1 MLTLTK
7 RLTGLQLLRIKVGQ
21 VLCIKYGLS
30 NWSISLIENRL
41 GFVFI
46 CIILSLYFK
55 FFCFLCFQIPLLFL
69 VQNGLRLIFPC
80 LYKMALF
87 VYAWFIVCRFN
98 FFTGKDTVVMF
109 NFRSR
114 KILDFRFFF
123 LLGQKPW
130 NWDWNTNYAENSSF
144 WILLFLWFF
153 NRSSINWK
161 CLTNLFF
168 LSLHLWLFKL
178 LHLITDALLFLF
190 IWFRNSFVCWLSLF
204 DFFLFL
210 FFLFYFFFRESKR

>member
-1 MLTLTK
+1 MT
-7 RLTGLQLLRIKVGQ
+7 
-21 VLCIKYGLS
+21 
-30 NWSISLIENRL
+30 
-41 GFVFI
+41 
-46 CIILSLYFK
+46 
-55 FFCFLCFQIPLLFL
+55 
-69 VQNGLRLIFPC
+69 
-80 LYKMALF
+80 LF
-87 VYAWFIVCRFN
+87 VDVWFIVCRFN

-130 NWDWNTNYAENSSF
+130 NWDWNSNYAENSSF
-144 WILLFLWFF
+144 WKLLFLWFF

-168 LSLHLWLFKL
+168 LSLHLWLFRL

-190 IWFRNSFVCWLSLF
+190 ILFWNSFICLLSLF
-204 DFFLFL
+204 YFFLFL
-210 FFLFYFFFRESKR
+210 FLLFLLYFFFREFKR

>member
-1 MLTLTK
+1 
-7 RLTGLQLLRIKVGQ
+7 
-21 VLCIKYGLS
+21 
-30 NWSISLIENRL
+30 
-41 GFVFI
+41 
-46 CIILSLYFK
+46 
-55 FFCFLCFQIPLLFL
+55 
-69 VQNGLRLIFPC
+69 
-80 LYKMALF
+80 MALI
-87 VYAWFIVCRFN
+87 VDAWFIVCRFN

-109 NFRSR
+109 NFCRR
-114 KILDFRFFF
+114 KILNYRRFFF